1 MNRFDRRTGQA
12 LWYPFRMISRKI
24 RLTREAFRDPAT
36 LDTAVS
42 RALLRQVARGEE
54 PETLRLYMPANV
66 VAFGPQDTRADG
78 YGRATAAARSAG
90 FEAIE
95 RLAGGRA
102 AVFHSG
108 TIAFSWTMSD
118 TVPREDVMA
127 RFDEAA
133 DIIMRALRFLGIDA
147 QVGEVPGEY
156 CPGQHSVNARGE
168 RKLMGVGQRLIR
180 GAAHVGGVVVVKDGG
195 RIRDVLLPVYDALG
209 VDWRPET
216 VGSIE
221 DEIGVADYDA
231 AAQAILDQFAARYEL
246 YDGTLSA
253 ETLCIAKEL
262 EPEHLAP

>member
-1 MNRFDRRTGQA
+1 MTA
-12 LWYPFRMISRKI
+12 RKI
-24 RLTREAFRDPAT
+24 RVTREAFLEHAA

-54 PETLRLYMPANV
+54 PETLRLYTPADV

-78 YGRATAAARSAG
+78 YGRATAAARSSG

-108 TIAFSWTMSD
+108 TIAFSWTMPD

-133 DIIMRALRFLGIDA
+133 DIMMRALRRLGIDA
-147 QVGEVPGEY
+147 RVGEVIGEY

-180 GAAHVGGVVVVKDGG
+180 GAAHVGGVVVVNDGD

-209 VDWRPET
+209 VPWRPET
-216 VGSIE
+216 VGSVE
-221 DEIGVADYDA
+221 DELGGADYNA
-231 AAQAILDQFAARYEL
+231 VVQAILDEFGARYAL
-246 YDGTLSA
+246 YEGAISA
-253 ETLCIAKEL
+253 ETLHAAEGL
-262 EPEHLAP
+262 EREHLAPI